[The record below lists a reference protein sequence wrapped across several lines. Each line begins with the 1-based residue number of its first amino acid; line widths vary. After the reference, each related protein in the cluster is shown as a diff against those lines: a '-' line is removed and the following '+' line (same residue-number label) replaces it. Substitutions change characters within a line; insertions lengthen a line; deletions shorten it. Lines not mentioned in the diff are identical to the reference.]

1 MLFAAGCTAMMRNDV
16 NEEIDRLK
24 VRKIELSNKMN
35 MVTSFDD
42 KDELKEE
49 IERLNAQIAMLE
61 KFKLE

>member
-1 MLFAAGCTAMMRNDV
+1 MMRNDV

>member
-1 MLFAAGCTAMMRNDV
+1 MAVMRNDV

-24 VRKIELSNKMN
+24 ARKVELSQRMN
-35 MVTSFDD
+35 TSTSFDD

>member
-1 MLFAAGCTAMMRNDV
+1 MMRNDV

-24 VRKIELSNKMN
+24 ARKVELSQRMN
-35 MVTSFDD
+35 TSTSFDD

-49 IERLNAQIAMLE
+49 IGRLNAQIAMLE

>member
-1 MLFAAGCTAMMRNDV
+1 MGNGGCTAMMRNDV

-24 VRKIELSNKMN
+24 ARKIELSNKMN
-35 MVTSFDD
+35 MVTSFDE